1 MKKWMRLTD
10 ACFLTCDMSKFLQKQ
25 WYLGLHLMGP
35 NSIHMAI
42 KTHSIRKLHQCMAA
56 IRTLPP
62 RPCQYLYLEG
72 IGREGQ
78 NVSPR
83 KPHLLVQRKSQTSV
97 KPGQAHLSLL
107 RDDDG
112 QDLHG
117 LAQPTRL
124 GVPEQPGQAQSAALE
139 GGWGHALA
147 IVPAERVSG
156 AAA

>member
-72 IGREGQ
+72 IGRDLTRWDRV
-78 NVSPR
+78 NLLSSSPAR
-83 KPHLLVQRKSQTSV
+83 SPCQGMLIARRGRSRCERGGSIPRRRRLL
-97 KPGQAHLSLL
+97 GLS
-107 RDDDG
+107 
-112 QDLHG
+112 
-117 LAQPTRL
+117 RL
-124 GVPEQPGQAQSAALE
+124 
-139 GGWGHALA
+139 
-147 IVPAERVSG
+147 
-156 AAA
+156 AAASSPAYARGRGI